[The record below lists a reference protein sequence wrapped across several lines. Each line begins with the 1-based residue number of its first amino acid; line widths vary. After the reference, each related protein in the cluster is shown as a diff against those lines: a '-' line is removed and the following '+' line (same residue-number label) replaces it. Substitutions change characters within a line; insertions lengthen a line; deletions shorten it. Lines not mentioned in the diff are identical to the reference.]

1 MPLLGP
7 ARLQLSVRVR
17 GAPANRHLPRAAL
30 PAPSHS
36 PRRACP
42 QSPVQ
47 GAQSALFASTAPQ
60 LRGKGGT
67 YIGPLYATNTGHAHE
82 RLPVNRAAYD
92 YVSP

>member
-1 MPLLGP
+1 
-7 ARLQLSVRVR
+7 
-17 GAPANRHLPRAAL
+17 
-30 PAPSHS
+30 
-36 PRRACP
+36 
-42 QSPVQ
+42 VQ